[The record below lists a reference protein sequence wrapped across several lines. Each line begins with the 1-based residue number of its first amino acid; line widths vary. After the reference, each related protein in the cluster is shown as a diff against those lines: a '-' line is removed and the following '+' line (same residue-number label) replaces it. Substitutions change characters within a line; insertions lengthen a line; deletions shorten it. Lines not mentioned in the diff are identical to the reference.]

1 MKLRVL
7 IDNNTYIDQY
17 YLGEPAL
24 SYFIET
30 ENYRIL
36 FDTGYSDT
44 FLYNAEKM
52 GIDLGSLTHIV
63 LSHGHNDHTGGLAYL
78 KERFDLKQVELVAH
92 PGCFGE
98 REAAEGNIGAPL
110 TEEEMQRL
118 CRMKLGREP
127 VWIGE
132 GCVFLGEIPDRLAF
146 EARKPIGRRKAG
158 GVWEDDY
165 VVEDSAIAFTTSKGL
180 FVVTGCSHSGICNIV
195 EQAKAVCNET
205 RIAGIIGGFH
215 LFRVDERLED
225 TIRYLGRLNADMLYP
240 CHCVSFDVKAK
251 MKETLPVSEV
261 GTGLEIEL

>member
-1 MKLRVL
+1 
-7 IDNNTYIDQY
+7 
-17 YLGEPAL
+17 
-24 SYFIET
+24 
-30 ENYRIL
+30 
-36 FDTGYSDT
+36 
-44 FLYNAEKM
+44 
-52 GIDLGSLTHIV
+52 
-63 LSHGHNDHTGGLAYL
+63 
-78 KERFDLKQVELVAH
+78 
-92 PGCFGE
+92 
-98 REAAEGNIGAPL
+98 
-110 TEEEMQRL
+110 
-118 CRMKLGREP
+118 MKLGREP

-146 EARKPIGRRKAG
+146 EERKPRGRRKAG

-165 VVEDSAIAFTTSKGL
+165 VMEDSAIAFTTSKGL

-205 RIAGIIGGFH
+205 QIAGIIGGFH

-225 TIRYLGRLNADMLYP
+225 TIRYLGRLNTDMLYP